1 MTAFDASSVDFVTC
15 VGTTTAVTM
24 SLTVMAFKF
33 LPMGDVKPLLQFIQK
48 IYKELCD
55 IS

>member
-1 MTAFDASSVDFVTC
+1 MTAFDAFPVDFVTL

-24 SLTVMAFKF
+24 SLTVMAF

-48 IYKELCD
+48 I
-55 IS
+55 S